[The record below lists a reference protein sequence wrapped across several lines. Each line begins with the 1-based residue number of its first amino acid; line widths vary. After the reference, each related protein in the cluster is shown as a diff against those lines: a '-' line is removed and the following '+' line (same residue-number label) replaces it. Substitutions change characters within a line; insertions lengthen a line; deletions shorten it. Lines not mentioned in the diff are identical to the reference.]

1 MATKFSKGQVVKL
14 NVTTPSGEVQKL
26 RMTEDG
32 VVEYMISWTDANG
45 SVQER
50 WFEENQLTEA

>member
-45 SVQER
+45 AVQER